1 MKIVLSLC
9 FVILLAGC
17 ATALTPVPL
26 PVGEPPTPAATRTP
40 APPTATATATP
51 MPQLTREDLKSMSGA
66 DKLKMAPQAES
77 APEDVVSSFAA
88 GESAKDIAWSG
99 KSLTF
104 WDRVV
109 AYEGTTRSGEKVTL
123 YYDLESGQWA
133 KQYADFDEVS
143 KIPADEVADVMVIG
157 GKLVKNK
164 PAFGEGW
171 HDQTEKTLD
180 GKMVFRDENGYVLA
194 VFDVNSNEWI
204 APNQADVESPTE
216 VSDLRPAYVENVSQK
231 FMGAQIDASLITD
244 SSFERGAHKVTV
256 GEQAYA
262 EFMARSIYGV
272 WANYHPGETLET
284 YMQMIA
290 EVQRGERDPLDIAFP
305 VYANDARDGIP
316 YRNKDRSFNPNSQ
329 KKYLIVPWYAGE
341 LPNTVDGA
349 EVRGIRE
356 FNIAYVDGKMV
367 KNITLFVDHVEG
379 HGNGLSVDNNGLYFY
394 IDTRWLYLAHGKTS
408 SLAAATTSLKWWI
421 LKGDQQEVDTL
432 RGSVDE
438 DLYKLLI
445 KWGFVI
451 NPPLKYNTFAN

>member
-1 MKIVLSLC
+1 MKIVLSLWL
-9 FVILLAGC
+9 VILLAGC
-17 ATALTPVPL
+17 APTLTPAPS
-26 PVGEPPTPAATRTP
+26 PAGESPTPAATWTP
-40 APPTATATATP
+40 VPTATATATP
-51 MPQLTREDLKSMSGA
+51 MPQLTREDLKSMSVD
-66 DKLKMAPQAES
+66 DKLKMAPQPGS

-88 GESAKDIAWSG
+88 GESARDIAWSG

-104 WDRVV
+104 WERVV

-143 KIPADEVADVMVIG
+143 KIPADEVADVMVISG
-157 GKLVKNK
+157 QLVKNK

-171 HDQTEKTLD
+171 HDQTEKTPD

-194 VFDVNSNEWI
+194 VFDVNNNEWI
-204 APNQADVESPTE
+204 TPNQADVESPTE
-216 VSDLRPAYVENVSQK
+216 VSDLRPAYVEKVSQK

-329 KKYLIVPWYAGE
+329 KKYLVVPWYTGE
-341 LPNTVDGA
+341 LPNNVDGA

-356 FNIAYVDGKMV
+356 FNIVYVDGKMV

-379 HGNGLSVDNNGLYFY
+379 QGNGLSVDNNRLYYY
-394 IDTRWLYLAHGKTS
+394 IDTRWLNLMSGKVN
-408 SLAAATTSLKWWI
+408 SLASATTGLKWWT
-421 LKGDQQEVDTL
+421 LKEDHSEVDAI
-432 RGSVDE
+432 RSEAKE
-438 DLYKLLI
+438 DFLYKLL
-445 KWGFVI
+445 KNGGFTI
-451 NPPLKYNTFAN
+451 TPPLQ

>member
-1 MKIVLSLC
+1 MKIILSLWL
-9 FVILLAGC
+9 VILLAGC
-17 ATALTPVPL
+17 APTLTPVPS
-26 PVGEPPTPAATRTP
+26 PVGESPTPAATWTP
-40 APPTATATATP
+40 VPPTATATPTP
-51 MPQLTREDLKSMSGA
+51 VPKLTMEELNSMSVE

-77 APEDVVSSFAA
+77 APEDVVSSFVA

-109 AYEGTTRSGEKVTL
+109 AYEGTTKSGEKVTM
-123 YYDLESGQWA
+123 YFDLESGQWA

-143 KIPADEVADVMVIG
+143 KIPADEVPDVMVIG
-157 GKLVKNK
+157 GRLVKNK

-216 VSDLRPAYVENVSQK
+216 VSDLRPAYVEKVSQK

-244 SSFERGAHKVTV
+244 GSLDPTIRKVTV

-290 EVQRGERDPLDIAFP
+290 EVQRGDRDPLDIAFP

-316 YRNKDRSFNPNSQ
+316 YQNADKSVNSAAQ
-329 KKYLIVPWYAGE
+329 KKYLIIPWYAGE
-341 LPNTVDGA
+341 TPNEVDGV
-349 EVRGIRE
+349 EVRGISE
-356 FNIAYVDGKMV
+356 FSIVLVNGKKV
-367 KNITLFVDHVEG
+367 KNITLFA
-379 HGNGLSVDNNGLYFY
+379 DNPDEQGIGGTLDKKIFYLYEVAEY
-394 IDTRWLYLAHGKTS
+394 IPKTLPKSYQRVRSIS
-408 SLAAATTSLKWWI
+408 SLLTGLKWWLTNYHGQQI
-421 LKGDQQEVDTL
+421 RGYLKGSSEML
-432 RGSVDE
+432 I
-438 DLYKLLI
+438 DLLVNGGLNIEPNK
-445 KWGFVI
+445 
-451 NPPLKYNTFAN
+451 

>member
-1 MKIVLSLC
+1 
-9 FVILLAGC
+9 
-17 ATALTPVPL
+17 
-26 PVGEPPTPAATRTP
+26 
-40 APPTATATATP
+40 
-51 MPQLTREDLKSMSGA
+51 MSVE

-77 APEDVVSSFAA
+77 APKDVVSSFAA

-99 KSLTF
+99 KSLIF

-109 AYEGTTRSGEKVTL
+109 AYEGTTKSGEKVTL

-133 KQYADFDEVS
+133 KQYADFDELS

-157 GKLVKNK
+157 GQLVKNK

-171 HDQTEKTLD
+171 HDQTEKTPD

-194 VFDVNSNEWI
+194 VFDVNSNEWF

-216 VSDLRPAYVENVSQK
+216 VSDLRPAYVEKVSQK

-244 SSFERGAHKVTV
+244 GSLDPTIRKVTV

-305 VYANDARDGIP
+305 AYANDSRDGIP
-316 YRNKDRSFNPNSQ
+316 YQNADKSVNSAAQ
-329 KKYLIVPWYAGE
+329 KKYLIIPWYVGE
-341 LPNTVDGA
+341 APKEVDGV
-349 EVRGIRE
+349 EVRGVSE
-356 FNIAYVDGKMV
+356 FSIVLVNGKKV
-367 KNITLFVDHVEG
+367 KNITMHKNSDY
-379 HGNGLSVDNNGLYFY
+379 GLGDGSNLDKTILYFY
-394 IDTRWLYLAHGKTS
+394 NEIAYVNGFSEKSQKIWS
-408 SLAAATTSLKWWI
+408 ITSLLSGLKLWI
-421 LKGDQQEVDTL
+421 LKNTGGEIIGSLGNEDKALIYLLQKDFIVDF
-432 RGSVDE
+432 R
-438 DLYKLLI
+438 
-445 KWGFVI
+445 
-451 NPPLKYNTFAN
+451 